1 MCLSERIHIPD
12 RVEEIC
18 DVCFCNRSNLSRVT
32 FGESSPLK
40 WIAAC
45 VFAQTNLVQIGIPD
59 SVEEIGDACFSNCTR
74 PYRVTFG
81 KSPSSKKI
89 RVALFTQAC
98 LKEIIPTG
106 DREIISR
113 TLTRYSHLFVFT

>member
-1 MCLSERIHIPD
+1 MD
-12 RVEEIC
+12 R
-18 DVCFCNRSNLSRVT
+18 L
-32 FGESSPLK
+32 
-40 WIAAC
+40 AC
-45 VFAQTNLVQIGIPD
+45 VFAQTNLAQIDISD
-59 SVEEIGDACFSNCTR
+59 SVEEIGDVCFSNCTR

-113 TLTRYSHLFVFT
+113 TPTRYSHLFVFT